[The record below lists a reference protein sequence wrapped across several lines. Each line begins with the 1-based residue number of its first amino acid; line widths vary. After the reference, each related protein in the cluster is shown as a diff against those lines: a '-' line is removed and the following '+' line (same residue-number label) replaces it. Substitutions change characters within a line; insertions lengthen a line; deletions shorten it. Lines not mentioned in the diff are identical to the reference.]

1 MGTLAFKSG
10 LALGEMVRQ
19 GDIGAEELLEY
30 YLGRV
35 SRFNPDL
42 NAVIQTIE
50 EPARER
56 ARDLGFPSS
65 SVWSNATKGCCG
77 WRMPQTAV

>member
-10 LALGEMVRQ
+10 LALGEMVRR

-42 NAVIQTIE
+42 NAVIQMIE
-50 EPARER
+50 ESAR
-56 ARDLGFPSS
+56 
-65 SVWSNATKGCCG
+65 
-77 WRMPQTAV
+77 